1 MRKHVLTSRK
11 TVGNLRAPIATR
23 VLTIGRFATTLILM
37 LSSTFACGVQAAEP
51 DGFADS
57 IDYNRDI
64 LPILSTNC
72 FECHGPD
79 ESQREAELRLDTRS
93 GIFGYD
99 GHGGAVTP
107 GDPAQSSLFTRIT
120 AEDADDRMP
129 PPDSN
134 RHLSGD
140 EIELLRRWIVDGA
153 VWGRHWSFIAPER
166 PELPSVVD
174 RNWPVTPVDHFVL
187 ARLEAE
193 GLSPSESA
201 DERTLLRRVT
211 LDLTGLPPTPDEI
224 DAYLADATPEAYEKV
239 VDRALVSA
247 SRSSGSTPH
256 AMPTRSATTRTT
268 TVTCG
273 FGAIG

>member
-1 MRKHVLTSRK
+1 
-11 TVGNLRAPIATR
+11 
-23 VLTIGRFATTLILM
+23 M

-140 EIELLRRWIVDGA
+140 EVELLRRWIVDGA

-211 LDLTGLPPTPDEI
+211 LDLTGLPPTPD
-224 DAYLADATPEAYEKV
+224 
-239 VDRALVSA
+239 
-247 SRSSGSTPH
+247 
-256 AMPTRSATTRTT
+256 
-268 TVTCG
+268 
-273 FGAIG
+273 